1 MIEIVYKKITNGCYD
16 YNVGYLK
23 KYGDR
28 YKVQVVGCV
37 RRKGVQVDSRPKGT
51 VNDTKEDCNI
61 RRAKNRIKEVV
72 LCNDWDY
79 FMTLTLDKR
88 KYDRYDLPKYIK
100 DLSQFIRNLRRK
112 LNREIKYL
120 LVPEMHKDGA
130 WHMHGFIKGL
140 MPEDVALF
148 KIDNKIPFYIKDKLE
163 KGQLVYRWLD
173 YENKF
178 GFCDLEPIRDKERAS
193 SYVTKY
199 VTKDLGTG
207 VTDINAKMYYS
218 SRGLEYS
225 KTIKK
230 GDTTELYAP
239 TYIKQNDDGQI
250 LYSEKWLPKATSD
263 LEARMYLVNNNIS
276 NHFESIVDSDGVL
289 VPGVPI
295 EWI

>member
-1 MIEIVYKKITNGCYD
+1 MIEITYKKGFYGNYD

-37 RRKGVQVDSRPKGT
+37 RKKGVKLNIRPKGT
-51 VNDTKEDCNI
+51 VNDKKDDCNI

-88 KYDRYDLPKYIK
+88 KYDRYNLPKYIK
-100 DLSQFIRNLRRK
+100 DLSQFIRDLRKK
-112 LNREIKYL
+112 LNRDIKYL

-140 MPEDVALF
+140 CISDVELF
-148 KIDNKIPFYIKDKLE
+148 KVDSKIPFYIKDKLE

-173 YENKF
+173 YEKKF

-218 SRGLEYS
+218 SRGLEYA

-230 GDTTELYAP
+230 GDTSTLYSP
-239 TYIKQNDDGQI
+239 DYIKHNDDGQV
-250 LYSEKWLPKATSD
+250 LYSEMWLPPTVSD
-263 LEARMYLVNNNIS
+263 LTAKMYIQNNTIS
-276 NHFESIVDSDGVL
+276 TDYESIVDADGVL
-289 VPGVPI
+289 ICDVPT
-295 EWI
+295 EWL